1 MATAL
6 LSEDKLLYQQE
17 LSVSQQVKRVLRQS
31 RLLMLYKLR
40 EIIVPSIRAAFE
52 VLIGR
57 FWVKNKGK
65 VQNLF
70 LVS

>member
-57 FWVKNKGK
+57 FWVKNK

-70 LVS
+70 LMS